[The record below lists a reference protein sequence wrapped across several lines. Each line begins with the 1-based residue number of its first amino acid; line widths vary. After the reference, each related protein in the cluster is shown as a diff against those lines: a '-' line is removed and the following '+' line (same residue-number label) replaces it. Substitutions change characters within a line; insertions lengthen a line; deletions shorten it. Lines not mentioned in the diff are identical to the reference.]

1 MQPSRMFQDMAGEE
15 LSRSERIR
23 MSLFTIASVIGAIVL
38 FGFVI
43 VALRNVGDAVAT
55 FLLSMFLVF
64 CLREPVAWLEQRG
77 VSRGIGSLLSL
88 LGLFAIL
95 ALIAIIVLPTI
106 ISQFVTLV
114 QQTPS
119 YVNGIIEWINSLAG
133 KYGER
138 FSSPQAS
145 AQLDRIISVM
155 SDRLASFATRS
166 ANGIISFTVSASSA
180 TVVLF
185 MSIIA
190 SFWFLRDL
198 PRMSREVNVLVS
210 PKRSDEFHTV
220 VGICSRVAGGYIK
233 GVLISSL
240 ITGVV
245 SSIGFSLI
253 GLPYAV
259 ILGTITGIMNVI
271 PIVGPWVAG
280 AIAAIVALFVSPL
293 ICFLSIVITV
303 AVRFLVDSVVQ
314 PRVMSSTVNLHPG
327 VVIIALMV
335 GGGVAGPAGMVMAV
349 PVTAVIKDVFAYEF
363 ERRTGRQVLGEDG
376 ALFKGRSLLEA
387 EDSGGPD
394 GDDVVEAP
402 DAPDD
407 SSSSSVPDE
416 PGTLMGAPDEDVT
429 PES

>member
-1 MQPSRMFQDMAGEE
+1 MQPSHMSQEMAGETH
-15 LSRSERIR
+15 SRSERIR
-23 MSLFTIASVIGAIVL
+23 TSLFTIASIIGAIVL
-38 FGFVI
+38 FGFMVI
-43 VALRNVGDAVAT
+43 ALRSVTDALAT

-64 CLREPVAWLEQRG
+64 CLRAPVAWLEQRG
-77 VSRGIGSLLSL
+77 VSRGIGSFLAL

-95 ALIAIIVLPTI
+95 ALIAIIILPTI

-145 AQLDRIISVM
+145 AQLDRIINVM

-180 TVVLF
+180 AVVLF

-210 PKRSDEFHTV
+210 PKRADEFHTV
-220 VGICSRVAGGYIK
+220 VGICSRVVGGYIK

-245 SSIGFSLI
+245 SSVGFSLI

-293 ICFLSIVITV
+293 VCFLSIVITV
-303 AVRFLVDSVVQ
+303 AIRFFVDSVVQ

-335 GGGVAGPAGMVMAV
+335 GGGVAGPGGMVMAV
-349 PVTAVIKDVFAYEF
+349 PVAAVIKDIFAYEF
-363 ERRTGRQVLGEDG
+363 ERRAGRRVLDEDG
-376 ALFKGRSLLEA
+376 ALFKGRSLLET
-387 EDSGGPD
+387 EDDGGSGGS
-394 GDDVVEAP
+394 DDPGTP
-402 DAPDD
+402 DASDASDDKDEVPVSAGNPD
-407 SSSSSVPDE
+407 
-416 PGTLMGAPDEDVT
+416 
-429 PES
+429 

>member
-1 MQPSRMFQDMAGEE
+1 
-15 LSRSERIR
+15 
-23 MSLFTIASVIGAIVL
+23 
-38 FGFVI
+38 
-43 VALRNVGDAVAT
+43 
-55 FLLSMFLVF
+55 
-64 CLREPVAWLEQRG
+64 
-77 VSRGIGSLLSL
+77 
-88 LGLFAIL
+88 
-95 ALIAIIVLPTI
+95 
-106 ISQFVTLV
+106 
-114 QQTPS
+114 
-119 YVNGIIEWINSLAG
+119 EWINSLAG

-407 SSSSSVPDE
+407 SSGSSVPDE

>member
-1 MQPSRMFQDMAGEE
+1 M
-15 LSRSERIR
+15 
-23 MSLFTIASVIGAIVL
+23 
-38 FGFVI
+38 
-43 VALRNVGDAVAT
+43 
-55 FLLSMFLVF
+55 
-64 CLREPVAWLEQRG
+64 
-77 VSRGIGSLLSL
+77 
-88 LGLFAIL
+88 
-95 ALIAIIVLPTI
+95 
-106 ISQFVTLV
+106 
-114 QQTPS
+114 
-119 YVNGIIEWINSLAG
+119 
-133 KYGER
+133 
-138 FSSPQAS
+138 
-145 AQLDRIISVM
+145 
-155 SDRLASFATRS
+155 
-166 ANGIISFTVSASSA
+166 
-180 TVVLF
+180 
-185 MSIIA
+185 
-190 SFWFLRDL
+190 
-198 PRMSREVNVLVS
+198 
-210 PKRSDEFHTV
+210 
-220 VGICSRVAGGYIK
+220 
-233 GVLISSL
+233 
-240 ITGVV
+240 V

-407 SSSSSVPDE
+407 SSGSSVPDE